1 MWQGDGSPVV
11 GGLVGKLSDASGF
24 SRFLIPRVLYK
35 TTISPG
41 QGIDMSEFQLSGI
54 ETPPIN
60 MCTKRRKVRLI
71 EGNSKCRHLKNWPV
85 DVQCGRCLSGPEPPP
100 PLTHCGRVYTIQY
113 TYSHSEGGEGLR
125 DEPERRLD
133 GQQFTKLGRK
143 YQHVTD
149 FISNLSTPINIC
161 RKVPLQVHFFGWQHF
176 ALVSI

>member
-1 MWQGDGSPVV
+1 MEEGNLIRCDRVTDHPWV

-71 EGNSKCRHLKNWPV
+71 DGNAKYRDLKKLYIWTLRQVFIWPRTPYAPPYTLLTCIHL
-85 DVQCGRCLSGPEPPP
+85 
-100 PLTHCGRVYTIQY
+100 
-113 TYSHSEGGEGLR
+113 
-125 DEPERRLD
+125 
-133 GQQFTKLGRK
+133 FT
-143 YQHVTD
+143 Q
-149 FISNLSTPINIC
+149 
-161 RKVPLQVHFFGWQHF
+161 
-176 ALVSI
+176 